1 VLRLPEVRGE
11 SGDGDGKVGRP
22 AGEGMELEYLEG
34 RNLVDA
40 PFVLLRAPRP
50 DYMRIHLDNLRLSQ
64 RRMLALPAPP

>member
-1 VLRLPEVRGE
+1 MLRLPEVRRE
-11 SGDGDGKVGRP
+11 NEDGKVGRP
-22 AGEGMELEYLEG
+22 AGEGMELDYLEG

-50 DYMRIHLDNLRLSQ
+50 DYMSVHLDNLRLSQ